1 MRADKVD
8 HFGISFH
15 RTFALRRAAL
25 WEVIQALME
34 GNTISSDNLR
44 RSTNL
49 GTIQVEAY
57 RRYVYRSGLID
68 EDGQFTI
75 FGNIVSSKDSSLS
88 TLTTQWLMH
97 YHLSAPHGPGP
108 WFWHYLVTRVL
119 RVGQQITP
127 RDLAEK
133 IAQALRDREGKQLRE
148 RTIRSAA
155 TVFIGSYA
163 KTEGLHQ
170 LRLLRKVGSGQFAV
184 TQPEPVPV
192 WAFAYA
198 LVDYWTHQWGDRAT
212 VNLSDLFEPG
222 SLPSIFL
229 LDAPMVE
236 NLLVALRQEN
246 LIDLYRVAPPYQLVR
261 KWGPD
266 APRSILERAYAIH

>member
-1 MRADKVD
+1 MTSRI
-8 HFGISFH
+8 GMTFH
-15 RTFALRRAAL
+15 ETFSLNRPALTS
-25 WEVIQALME
+25 VIDVAYRQGGRLDLE
-34 GNTISSDNLR
+34 SIRKHT
-44 RSTNL
+44 TL
-49 GTIQVEAY
+49 GT
-57 RRYVYRSGLID
+57 RYVLAMPRYGIACGVFADSRLTCFGEAVAAMDLDLI
-68 EDGQFTI
+68 
-75 FGNIVSSKDSSLS
+75 

-127 RDLAEK
+127 RDLAEE
-133 IAQALRDREGKQLRE
+133 IAEALRDREGKQLRG

-184 TQPEPVPV
+184 TQPEPVPL
-192 WAFAYA
+192 WTFAYA

-222 SLPSIFL
+222 SLPSIFF

-266 APRSILERAYAIH
+266 APRLILERAYAIH

>member
-1 MRADKVD
+1 MTSRI
-8 HFGISFH
+8 GMTFH
-15 RTFALRRAAL
+15 ETFSLNRPALTS
-25 WEVIQALME
+25 VIDVVCRQGGRLDLQSIRKH
-34 GNTISSDNLR
+34 T
-44 RSTNL
+44 TL
-49 GTIQVEAY
+49 GT
-57 RRYVYRSGLID
+57 RYVLAMPRYGI
-68 EDGQFTI
+68 GCGI
-75 FGNIVSSKDSSLS
+75 FAESRLTCFGETVAAMDLALA

-108 WFWHYLVTRVL
+108 WFWHHLVTRVL

-127 RDLAEK
+127 RDLAKE
-133 IAQALRDREGKQLRE
+133 IAETLPDHDGKQLRE

-155 TVFIGSYA
+155 TVFVGSYA
-163 KTEGLHQ
+163 KAEGFNQ
-170 LRLLRKVGSGQFAV
+170 LRLLQEVGKGRFVV

-198 LVDYWTHQWGDRAT
+198 LADYWTHQWGDRVT

-222 SLPSIFL
+222 GLSSIFF

-236 NLLVALRQEN
+236 NLLVILRQEN

-266 APRSILERAYAIH
+266 TPRSLLERAYAIY